1 MTISKALGLGWVCG
15 AAGAFV
21 LAISAPV
28 WAFCRTHTC
37 NPQRETC
44 ELVDGCNVGGKP
56 LQWASSTVSWDV
68 QQDDSS
74 KSGLTAAVLELAT
87 SDAFDRWVNVD
98 CPGGGKPS
106 IRLVNRGPIACGVA
120 EYNSS
125 ASNANVFTFHDGP
138 WPYAATNS
146 EKLAQ
151 ETLSFNPETG
161 EIYDS
166 DIEINTN
173 QFEFAIADAVSPV
186 VDLNAVLTHQVGHFL
201 GLSHS
206 AVPESSMYSS
216 YNAGMVTL
224 DVDDVAAIC
233 AAYPPGRITA
243 SDSDEPRHGFSG
255 ECADAQGDAGAA
267 GAGDGDGKS
276 SGCAVRGVGGPSSLS
291 GAALTL
297 VACVVALR
305 RRRRPSGAPGD
316 DPVRN

>member
-1 MTISKALGLGWVCG
+1 MTISKALGLGLIRGG
-15 AAGAFV
+15 AAAFV
-21 LAISAPV
+21 LAVSAHG

-37 NPQRETC
+37 NPGRETC

-74 KSGLTAAVLELAT
+74 KPGLTAAALEQAT
-87 SDAFDRWVNVD
+87 SDAFDRWMKVD

-120 EYNSS
+120 EYNQT
-125 ASNANVFTFHDGP
+125 ASNANVFTFHDAP
-138 WPYAATNS
+138 WPYSFANS
-146 EKLAQ
+146 EKLAV
-151 ETLSFNPETG
+151 ETLSFNPTTG
-161 EIYDS
+161 EIYDA

-173 QFEFAIADAVSPV
+173 QFEFAVADAVSPV
-186 VDLNAVLTHQVGHFL
+186 ADLNAVLTHQVGHFL

-206 AVPESSMYSS
+206 AVPEASMYEI

-233 AAYPPGRITA
+233 AAYPPGRSAAT
-243 SDSDEPRHGFSG
+243 DSDEPRHGFSG
-255 ECADAQGDAGAA
+255 GCADAQGDAGAA
-267 GAGDGDGKS
+267 STAGAADSDGKS
-276 SGCAVRGVGGPSSLS
+276 RGCAVRGIGGPSSFG

-297 VACVVALR
+297 AACVVALR
-305 RRRRPSGAPGD
+305 RRWRSKLARGLFW
-316 DPVRN
+316 